1 MTTQQC
7 PMCGEWIDED
17 AAEFC
22 PNCGETVTPD
32 DAVAS

>member
-1 MTTQQC
+1 
-7 PMCGEWIDED
+7 MCGEWIDED